1 MTKYLVFTNSKK
13 KNSNGLPDQLQGIIK
28 IVILQVYRDVMRIG
42 ILLFSCYV
50 CFALPGK
57 AQHIPFT
64 NNSQADGTATS
75 ASPMLKPCDL
85 TQSAP
90 DKAIRFAGTAE
101 FTKALSLLLE
111 NVAVAPLQEH
121 IVAFGEDSSGQVLRS
136 AVSTGSLSSGLV
148 PEVTKAFADLH
159 NHPKNTPPSSGDLYG
174 LLEKVR
180 RSSNYNSRYVITS
193 SGRLYVL
200 VVTDTIAAAAFLRTY
215 PPQKLK
221 GFSPLFPDD
230 LLNEF
235 REIKFLHWHCR
246 RTSHG
251 LDAGKIW
258 CWRRAPEEGKV
269 GCF

>member
-1 MTKYLVFTNSKK
+1 MV
-13 KNSNGLPDQLQGIIK
+13 
-28 IVILQVYRDVMRIG
+28 R
-42 ILLFSCYV
+42 
-50 CFALPGK
+50 
-57 AQHIPFT
+57 
-64 NNSQADGTATS
+64 
-75 ASPMLKPCDL
+75 PCEL
-85 TQSAP
+85 AQSAP

-101 FTKALSLLLE
+101 FTEALSLLLE

-174 LLEKVR
+174 LLEKAR

-193 SGRLYVL
+193 SGRLYAL

-235 REIKFLHWHCR
+235 REIKFLHGAAEELAMAWMLEKYGVGVLLLKKERLGAFEQIRTRLVKESTDLRYIADNCR
-246 RTSHG
+246 
-251 LDAGKIW
+251 
-258 CWRRAPEEGKV
+258 
-269 GCF
+269 